1 SSIKAGTRER
11 RTRTI
16 RPVRRV
22 IENKNVPLPNSWSNF
37 LALPENKANLAKFLS
52 EHLIANAP
60 QEKVIVVAGGFSD
73 GKEAQLSSQLVDP
86 YLLCGDHEEADTRL
100 VLHAVVNSCD
110 TVVVSARDTDVLLLL
125 VAHLPSMPSPNVWMI
140 AGTAARR
147 KFFNIR
153 AISENL
159 PAGSLSALLPF
170 HALTGCDTTSY
181 ISNHSKLSAWNT
193 FQDKHYLLA
202 SLGGGELSANKVR
215 DAEKQAS
222 CQDPILPNPDGMGWK
237 RENEGGSKLFPLLM
251 TKEPIPNVC
260 KEIISC
266 SCKGGCTTLC
276 CGCKKVKLFC
286 TGVCG
291 CSVDGN
297 ISCKNKCDK

>member
-1 SSIKAGTRER
+1 
-11 RTRTI
+11 
-16 RPVRRV
+16 
-22 IENKNVPLPNSWSNF
+22 
-37 LALPENKANLAKFLS
+37 
-52 EHLIANAP
+52 
-60 QEKVIVVAGGFSD
+60 
-73 GKEAQLSSQLVDP
+73 
-86 YLLCGDHEEADTRL
+86 
-100 VLHAVVNSCD
+100 
-110 TVVVSARDTDVLLLL
+110 
-125 VAHLPSMPSPNVWMI
+125 MPSPNVWMM

-153 AISENL
+153 AINENL

-181 ISNHSKLSAWNT
+181 ISNHSKLSAWKT

-202 SLGGGELSANKVR
+202 SLGEGELSANKVR
-215 DAEKQAS
+215 DAEKFICAIYNCGHMESVNDARVLLFSKTKKPEALPPTKDALELHIKRVHYQSLVWKQAS

-237 RENEGGSKLFPLLM
+237 RESEGGSKLVPLLM
-251 TKEPIPNVC
+251 TKEPIPNAC

-266 SCKGGCTTLC
+266 SCKSGCTTLR
-276 CGCKKVKLFC
+276 CGCKKAKLFC

-291 CSVDGN
+291 CSVDEK